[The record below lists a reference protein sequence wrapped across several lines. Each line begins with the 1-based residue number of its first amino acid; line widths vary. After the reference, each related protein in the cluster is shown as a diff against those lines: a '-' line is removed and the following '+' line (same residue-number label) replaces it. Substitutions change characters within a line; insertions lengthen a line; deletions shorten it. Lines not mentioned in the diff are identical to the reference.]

1 MKPQQTRTF
10 LSNNEISTLRFNLS
24 KELIVKEQFMKLE
37 NKVIPPPEIIL
48 YDALSLSY
56 TRINEYTFKEIRE
69 LIRLSPKSNY
79 ILIQINNDN
88 AFFQKVLELNFKKK
102 EIIDINKDASI
113 ENDYVFSPLKNLI
126 CFNLLLINY
135 IDYEEVDKSGIQVYL
150 YSNGILINNSKGL
163 SHIFE
168 ILKTKYNFKEQSK
181 SDFIEVIHF
190 KKKFKEKNSKRK
202 SFHFF
207 TKRTHTVS
215 FKDNQ
220 KISNKNYIRC
230 STKKRSCKS
239 IERPII
245 TSYLNEYSLF
255 TPDDFLYWLIS
266 QSIDRTFDITF
277 SLKHEVESIRTIC
290 FSLSE
295 NERPDFFKR
304 LIYSQ
309 TFIKTLKIQN
319 IAKLKFLLFLKE
331 KVNLFNTIT
340 KNTYFKIST
349 FHLLIEIL
357 LAKIYRIDYFL
368 IRIEKILIMVK
379 ENYCV
384 ISRSN
389 TQQKKKKFE
398 EISKVLTI
406 FSVLCAPINA
416 ICTVAG
422 TNFRTPFQEV
432 DNLIPFFSICGFLFI
447 IIAIHVYILYS
458 KKFL

>member
-1 MKPQQTRTF
+1 
-10 LSNNEISTLRFNLS
+10 
-24 KELIVKEQFMKLE
+24 
-37 NKVIPPPEIIL
+37 
-48 YDALSLSY
+48 
-56 TRINEYTFKEIRE
+56 
-69 LIRLSPKSNY
+69 
-79 ILIQINNDN
+79 
-88 AFFQKVLELNFKKK
+88 
-102 EIIDINKDASI
+102 
-113 ENDYVFSPLKNLI
+113 
-126 CFNLLLINY
+126 
-135 IDYEEVDKSGIQVYL
+135 
-150 YSNGILINNSKGL
+150 LINNSKGL
-163 SHIFE
+163 SHVFE

-181 SDFIEVIHF
+181 SDFVEVIHF
-190 KKKFKEKNSKRK
+190 KKKFKEKNDKRR

-220 KISNKNYIRC
+220 KKGSLNYIHPRS
-230 STKKRSCKS
+230 STKEISCKS

-266 QSIDRTFDITF
+266 QSIDRTLEITF
-277 SLKHEVESIRTIC
+277 SLKNEVESIRTIC

-319 IAKLKFLLFLKE
+319 IAKLKFLLFLKDR
-331 KVNLFNTIT
+331 VNLFNTIT

-458 KKFL
+458 KKFI